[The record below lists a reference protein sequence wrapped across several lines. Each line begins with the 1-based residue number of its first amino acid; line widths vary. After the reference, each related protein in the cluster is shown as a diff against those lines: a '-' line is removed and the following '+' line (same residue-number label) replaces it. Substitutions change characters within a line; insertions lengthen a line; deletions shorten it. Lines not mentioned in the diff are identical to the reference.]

1 MDTYTREHG
10 DKQMSQMSE
19 IDMIVDEVVEMVEE
33 RCMYLS
39 TAMVKAQVKY
49 AMSEAVYDYV
59 YAAANEVVYPA
70 TP

>member
-1 MDTYTREHG
+1 MDTYTREMEI
-10 DKQMSQMSE
+10 KEMSQMSE

>member
-1 MDTYTREHG
+1 
-10 DKQMSQMSE
+10 MSQMSE
-19 IDMIVDEVVEMVEE
+19 ISMIVDEVVELVEE
-33 RCMYLS
+33 RCMYLA
-39 TAMVKAQVKY
+39 TAMTMMQVKY